1 MSRVLYPFN
10 FVPNGQI
17 FDGDISYSPCFRK
30 RLATD
35 LVGTRTGRPIGLTL
49 TDAMRLA
56 WIVRSFKIDFIN
68 IQQQEIYMYQYPQF
82 MGPPD
87 FIPTDIA
94 PPNDESQL
102 VCCGFSS
109 PSDYSFNPIVWG
121 PTVLEAPSPPFNFFL
136 GFGINSPREWIAD
149 GYPTPQNPN
158 PNFNPI
164 NDLTIYPIIVVQISS
179 RGPSPGTNY
188 VAFTTSVSNSPKVS
202 GVFLPK
208 SAGFSKD
215 YELDYYKGTSS
226 STFNAIPTFTF
237 DNFWEYRDENG
248 ENPIWNK
255 ITGAR
260 M

>member
-17 FDGDISYSPCFRK
+17 FDNEIQYSPCFLK
-30 RLATD
+30 RTTES
-35 LVGTRTGRPIGLTL
+35 VGTRTTRPIGLTL

-56 WIVRSFKIDFIN
+56 WIVRSFKMDFIN
-68 IQQQEIYMYQYPQF
+68 TQQQEIYIYSNNDAGYFPDV
-82 MGPPD
+82 PPA
-87 FIPTDIA
+87 FA
-94 PPNDESQL
+94 PPEDEKFL
-102 VCCGFSS
+102 VCCGFSRPDRS
-109 PSDYSFNPIVWG
+109 PDVWAETFYEFYDG
-121 PTVLEAPSPPFNFFL
+121 SAFGQVSIL
-136 GFGINSPREWIAD
+136 GTRSWIAD

-158 PNFNPI
+158 PDFNPI
-164 NDLTIYPIIVVQISS
+164 TDLTIYPVIVITLQSP
-179 RGPSPGTNY
+179 GPTLGTNY
-188 VAFTTSVSNSPKVS
+188 VAATSGVSSSPKVN

-226 STFNAIPTFTF
+226 FTFNAAPTFTF

-248 ENPIWNK
+248 ANPIWNK
-255 ITGAR
+255 TTGER

>member
-17 FDGDISYSPCFRK
+17 FDGDISYSPCFG
-30 RLATD
+30 RLTTQAI
-35 LVGTRTGRPIGLTL
+35 GTRTTRPIGLTL

-56 WIVRSFKIDFIN
+56 WIVRSFKMNFIN
-68 IQQQEIYMYQYPQF
+68 VPQQEIYMYSNDDPGYPD
-82 MGPPD
+82 GP
-87 FIPTDIA
+87 FS
-94 PPNDESQL
+94 PPQNETQL
-102 VCCGFSS
+102 VCCGFQDPTIN
-109 PSDYSFNPIVWG
+109 PSRWAD
-121 PTVLEAPSPPFNFFL
+121 TFL
-136 GFGINSPREWIAD
+136 GISGGNYFGQIGIQGTRDWLAT

-164 NDLTIYPIIVVQISS
+164 NDLTIYPSIVIQIASD
-179 RGPSPGTNY
+179 GPSSGTNY
-188 VAFTTSVSNSPKVS
+188 IAYTSGISNSPKVS

-215 YELDYYKGTSS
+215 YELDYYKGTLSS
-226 STFNAIPTFTF
+226 SFNAAPTFTF

-255 ITGAR
+255 TTGAR